1 MFQLE
6 CMVSTMTGIISRNNR
21 KKIIKAERK
30 QNGDCQALTMATL
43 AIQKVIT
50 VSLQLGI
57 NNIIVESDSQ
67 IAMKSIIA
75 KAQAPRQIRNL
86 ISDIKKLASNVYITF
101 TY

>member
-67 IAMKSIIA
+67 